1 MVSPLIKNSEQIRR
15 IVGEHEAVYGIIKKE
30 MEGILEKKTEETVK
44 TEKIETVVDKFSM
57 TKEQRERATLK
68 KMDLADRK
76 LAAIM
81 GLDFDAEFD
90 DT

>member
-44 TEKIETVVDKFSM
+44 TETVVDKFSM

>member
-1 MVSPLIKNSEQIRR
+1 
-15 IVGEHEAVYGIIKKE
+15 
-30 MEGILEKKTEETVK
+30 
-44 TEKIETVVDKFSM
+44 M